1 MKRIVSWLQ
10 NLLLR
15 VSFPLSLV
23 LIAFLISD
31 AIDDDAAFQA
41 QAKPLTAEATKYEVN
56 SPDSPSHLSLQA
68 QDQPLTPESTK
79 NEVNSYDSPFR
90 ENDQEKV
97 NQLFKENKRP
107 QTASQ
112 TTREI
117 GENLSKPQKTI
128 KSNIEDAVETIQK
141 KLDINQEKE

>member
-10 NLLLR
+10 NVLMR
-15 VSFPLSLV
+15 VSFTLSLV

-41 QAKPLTAEATKYEVN
+41 QAKPLTAEATQYEVN
-56 SPDSPSHLSLQA
+56 SPDSPSHLSLQLPNK
-68 QDQPLTPESTK
+68 PLTSEATK
-79 NEVNSYDSPFR
+79 YEVNSDDSPFR

-107 QTASQ
+107 QTAPN

-141 KLDINQEKE
+141 KLDIDQEKE